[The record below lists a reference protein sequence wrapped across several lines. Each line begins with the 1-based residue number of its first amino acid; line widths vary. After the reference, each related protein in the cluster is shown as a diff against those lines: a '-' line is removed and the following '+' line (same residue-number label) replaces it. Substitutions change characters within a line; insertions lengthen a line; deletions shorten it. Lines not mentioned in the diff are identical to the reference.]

1 MNQTG
6 ILIFVS
12 VILLIFVAFDTY
24 FLVKWKKLVAIRQ
37 WKKLYFH
44 IPLIISIIMLLL
56 FTYVTYGRV
65 LSDEKSTNINVAFMI
80 TSIWYLPKIIIVP
93 IMFFWDTIRSFY
105 KLLRNLFTKKT
116 VKSEIPVVRSR
127 RKFVQNVTWSFAGI
141 PFIAAFKGILHT
153 AYDFKVYRID
163 LPLIKLSPELNGLKI
178 IQISDTH
185 FGSFYSREPLLD
197 VLFTINNL
205 QPDLIFITGDFVN
218 FNPKEMDFGFDIMER
233 MKAKYGIYA
242 CLGNH
247 DHYMSKSEHQ
257 HLLSF
262 FDDSPV
268 KLLNN
273 ENTILNIN
281 GKNLNIAGVDNYGS
295 RQTFGDFDKALA
307 GLNNT
312 DPTLLLCHDPTNW
325 DKFIRGKSDVDV
337 TFSGHTH
344 GGQLGFDI
352 MGKHYSPVT
361 WAYKQ
366 YAGLY
371 HDSDQYL
378 YVNRGLGMS
387 GPPIRLGVNPEITL
401 FTLKTPEFVT

>member
-12 VILLIFVAFDTY
+12 VILLIFVAFDIY

-37 WKKLYFH
+37 WNKLYFQ
-44 IPLIISIIMLLL
+44 IPFYISILMLLL
-56 FTYVTYGRV
+56 FIYVTYGRV
-65 LSDEKSTNINVAFMI
+65 LNDEKNSSVNIAFMI

-93 IMFFWDTIRSFY
+93 FMFFWDTIRSFY

-116 VKSEIPVVRSR
+116 VKSAIPVVKSR

-153 AYDFKVYRID
+153 AYDFKVHRVD
-163 LPLIKLSPELNGLKI
+163 LPLIKLSPELDGLKI
-178 IQISDTH
+178 IQISDLH
-185 FGSFYSREPLLD
+185 LGSFYSREPLLD
-197 VLFTINNL
+197 ALLTINNL

-218 FNPKEMDFGFDIMER
+218 FNPKEMDFGFDIMEK
-233 MKAKYGIYA
+233 MKAKHGIYA

-247 DHYMSKSEHQ
+247 DHYMSQPDHQ
-257 HLLSF
+257 YLLSF

-268 KLLNN
+268 QLLNN
-273 ENTILNIN
+273 ENTVLNIN

-325 DKFIRGKSDVDV
+325 DKFLRGKSDVDV

-401 FTLKTPEFVT
+401 FTLKTPEFLT